1 MKKYECVKA
10 FLVPLCDD
18 DGFIIENEDKY
29 IEEGSIWSTPKDE
42 NYRLI
47 GAEVRLEKSDC
58 ERLEWLEI
66 TQEDLED
73 KFRLIEG
80 V

>member
-1 MKKYECVKA
+1 MKKYECIKG
-10 FLVPLCDD
+10 FLVPLCDG

-29 IEEGSIWSTPKDE
+29 IEEGSIWHTPEDK

-47 GAEVRLEKSDC
+47 GAEVRLETSDC
-58 ERLEWLEI
+58 EWLEWLEI

>member
-1 MKKYECVKA
+1 MKKYECIKG
-10 FLVPLCDD
+10 FLIPLCDG
-18 DGFIIENEDKY
+18 DGFTIENEDKY
-29 IEEGSIWSTPKDE
+29 IEEGSIWYTPEDE

-47 GAEVRLEKSDC
+47 GAEVRLERSYC
-58 ERLEWLEI
+58 EWLEI
-66 TQEDLED
+66 PKEDLED

>member
-18 DGFIIENEDKY
+18 DGFIIENEDK
-29 IEEGSIWSTPKDE
+29 
-42 NYRLI
+42 
-47 GAEVRLEKSDC
+47 
-58 ERLEWLEI
+58 
-66 TQEDLED
+66 
-73 KFRLIEG
+73 FRLIEG